1 MAEHVSFRARY
12 GEWAVIAGGSDGLG
26 AAFAHGLAARGLNCL
41 LVARRQA
48 ALDTVAAALR
58 RDHGVEA
65 RTLSLDL
72 GADDAAGRL
81 EEATADVDL
90 GVVVFNAGAEATGA
104 PFLDAP
110 FAEWRTLIDRN
121 ILFLT
126 QALYG
131 FGRRMRTQARG
142 GLIVVGSEAA
152 FGGGARGAMYTAS
165 KGYALN
171 LCESLWAELGPYGV
185 DMLTLSFKIADT
197 PTLRAVLARKG
208 IPIELTGAV
217 PPATLAQATIAALG
231 NGPILNFD
239 ETDPADPLTSA
250 AVRRARVEQVSA
262 ALEGFYGDG

>member
-48 ALDTVAAALR
+48 ALDTVAAALQ

-142 GLIVVGSEAA
+142 GLIGGDRPLPAA
-152 FGGGARGAMYTAS
+152 AGRPRRYRRLPAIAGRHASGGGARPSA
-165 KGYALN
+165 
-171 LCESLWAELGPYGV
+171 GV
-185 DMLTLSFKIADT
+185 AWPFGD
-197 PTLRAVLARKG
+197 ARR
-208 IPIELTGAV
+208 P
-217 PPATLAQATIAALG
+217 
-231 NGPILNFD
+231 
-239 ETDPADPLTSA
+239 
-250 AVRRARVEQVSA
+250 
-262 ALEGFYGDG
+262 